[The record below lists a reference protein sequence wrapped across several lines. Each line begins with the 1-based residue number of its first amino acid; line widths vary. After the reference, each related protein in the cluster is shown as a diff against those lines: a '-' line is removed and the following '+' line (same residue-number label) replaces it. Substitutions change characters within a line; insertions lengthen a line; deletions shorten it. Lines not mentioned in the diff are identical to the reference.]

1 MILNKNLIADISK
14 ITDYD
19 LVKDYLFIRVCN
31 LEQSDLNDMPHI
43 AIGDLAI
50 TYHIVIKSSDKQI
63 CSAKITNNLL
73 HAFGISLDQLHEDA
87 MVSSPKMIPPH
98 IQTLESMILGIPDEV
113 AERNSSPK
121 LYIVTN
127 EHNTDGAASIF
138 YPNLLYSL
146 STKLNSSLYVI
157 PSSVD
162 ECIIIEENRNV
173 KPKDLKEML
182 YLVNRS
188 DAVSEE
194 KILSDTVYHFDKDTR
209 LFERYDDYQERIK
222 QQSLS
227 DLIH

>member
-31 LEQSDLNDMPHI
+31 LEQSNLNDVPHI

-63 CSAKITNNLL
+63 CSAKITNNLF
-73 HAFGISLDQLHEDA
+73 HTFGISLDQLHEDA

-98 IQTLESMILGIPDEV
+98 IQTLESMILGITDEV
-113 AERNSSPK
+113 VERNSNVK
-121 LYIVTN
+121 MYIVTN

-138 YPNLLYSL
+138 YPDLLFSL
-146 STKLNSSLYVI
+146 SEKLDNNLYVI

-162 ECIIIEENRNV
+162 ECIVIEENKNV
-173 KPKDLKEML
+173 KPEDLKEML

-188 DAVSEE
+188 DAVSEN
-194 KILSDTVYHFDKDTR
+194 KLLSDTIYHFDKGTR
-209 LFERYDDYQERIK
+209 LFERFDDYQKRISRNSF
-222 QQSLS
+222 QF
-227 DLIH
+227 H